1 MNVGEQ
7 ITPLERTL
15 DLVDLVAYAG
25 ATWDWHRLHYDPAFL
40 VTKNLDKAVV
50 DGQELAAFM
59 AEQVMD
65 HFGPRAFPAKMSF
78 RFSSMVFAGDTV
90 TVTGEVTAV
99 NGGDVT
105 VAQKVLVG
113 ERLCA
118 HGETTVRLRKA

>member
-1 MNVGEQ
+1 MNVGEA

-15 DLVDLVAYAG
+15 ELVDLVAYAG

-40 VTKNLDKAVV
+40 ATKKLDRPVV

-65 HFGPRAFPAKMSF
+65 HFGPRSFPTRLTF
-78 RFSSMVFAGDTV
+78 RLTSMVFAGDTV
-90 TVTGEVTAV
+90 TVTGEISAV
-99 NGGDVT
+99 EGDQVT

-118 HGETTVRLRKA
+118 QGETTVRLREA